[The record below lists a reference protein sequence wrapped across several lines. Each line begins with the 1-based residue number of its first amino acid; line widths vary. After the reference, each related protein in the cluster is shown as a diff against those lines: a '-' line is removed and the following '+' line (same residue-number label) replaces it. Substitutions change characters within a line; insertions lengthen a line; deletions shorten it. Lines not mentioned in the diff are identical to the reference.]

1 MPFLHII
8 HGANQGTRYEL
19 DETPLTIGRDASNH
33 LQLADPQVSRH
44 HAQIAPLDGVYH
56 FLDQESSNGSFVNG
70 LRVGEHQL
78 RGGDQ
83 IQLGDTVL
91 EFADSSVASRRSA
104 HEKIHIVPKADEDSR
119 IVQTASP
126 ADFGAG
132 GSSVDSLQPDD
143 LTQSDW
149 LARAQRHLQ
158 VMYRTALAV
167 SHTLDIDQL
176 LKRIMQLIFDW
187 VEVDRGCIMLMSE
200 RTGELE
206 PAAFEVRDKRH
217 ADEELRI
224 SRTILDYVVQHNE
237 GVLTTNAQEDQRFSP
252 AVSIMQQGIREAICV
267 PMQARYDMLGVIY
280 IDSTTP
286 PHDVLLNRSGKS
298 KLTQEHLKLLVAIA
312 HQAALAVEDTRY
324 YSAMV
329 NTERLAAVGQ
339 TIAMMAHHIKN
350 ILQGL
355 EGGGF
360 LIREGLKSHDESM
373 VRRGWEF
380 VEKNQ
385 GRISKVVSDML
396 TYSKQREPELAEA
409 DINQVTHDVVDLMR
423 ARASE
428 HGARIDFRPD
438 ESMPLGQFDAEA
450 IHGAILNVVTNAID
464 TCAERDEGRIIVTTR
479 YQPDDQAAE
488 IIIQDNGPGIPEGD
502 LDNIF
507 TLFVSEKR
515 SRGTGLGLPVT
526 QKVLSEHGG
535 SAHAEN
541 VPEGGA
547 RFCLVL
553 PLVPGDC
560 QEQAKSSPSVTL
572 KGEEL
577 EEPPEAG

>member
-8 HGANQGTRYEL
+8 HGPNQGSRCEL

-33 LQLADPQVSRH
+33 LHLGDPQISRF
-44 HAQIAPLDGVYH
+44 HARIKPVDGIY
-56 FLDQESSNGSFVNG
+56 LLEDRASSNGTYING
-70 LRVGEHQL
+70 LRVAEHEL
-78 RGGDQ
+78 SAGDQ

-91 EFADSSVASRRSA
+91 EFSDTSLATGRQSA
-104 HEKIHIVPKADEDSR
+104 RDRIQIVPKADAEESR
-119 IVQTASP
+119 IVQTIRP
-126 ADFGAG
+126 GDFGGTA
-132 GSSVDSLQPDD
+132 SNVEAEVTP
-143 LTQSDW
+143 SDW

-187 VEVDRGCIMLMSE
+187 VDVDRGCIMLLSQE
-200 RTGELE
+200 SGSLE
-206 PAAFEVRDKRH
+206 PAAFEARDKRI
-217 ADEELRI
+217 AQDEIRI
-224 SRTILDYVVQHNE
+224 SRTILDFVVEHNE
-237 GVLTTNAQEDQRFSP
+237 GVLTTNAQEDQRFKP

-267 PMQARYDMLGVIY
+267 PMQGRYDMLGVIY

-286 PHDVLLNRSGKS
+286 AQDVLLQRPAQT
-298 KLTQEHLKLLVAIA
+298 KLTEEHLKLMVAIA

-329 NTERLAAVGQ
+329 STERLAAVGQ

-360 LIREGLKSHDESM
+360 LIREGLEQHDEAM

-385 GRISKVVSDML
+385 ARITKVISDML
-396 TYSKQREPELAEA
+396 TYSKQREPDLQPA
-409 DINQVTHDVVDLMR
+409 DLNQTVFDVVDLMR

-428 HGARIDFRPD
+428 HGARIDFQAD
-438 ESMPLGQFDAEA
+438 ESLPVGEFDAEA
-450 IHGAILNVVTNAID
+450 LHGAILNVITNAID
-464 TCAERDEGRIIVTTR
+464 ACADQNAGRILVATK
-479 YQPDDQAAE
+479 YQPESRLADIVIE
-488 IIIQDNGPGIPEGD
+488 DNGAGIPETEIE
-502 LDNIF
+502 NIF

-526 QKVLSEHGG
+526 KKVLTEHGG
-535 SAHAEN
+535 DVTVES
-541 VPEGGA
+541 VPGQGT
-547 RFCLVL
+547 RFTLTL
-553 PLVPGDC
+553 PLRAC
-560 QEQAKSSPSVTL
+560 
-572 KGEEL
+572 GEENADAPASPTL
-577 EEPPEAG
+577 DGERIEGA